1 MTQGIRRT
9 LCALLLAAS
18 AICAGAASD
27 ALTDARA
34 LAAAGKWAEVATTL
48 EELLRFEVATPQV
61 DDLLGQAFAK
71 LGRKDEAAFHFDRAL
86 RQTPDDDKEFQR
98 LRKRL
103 IESDSLTTRRDA
115 ALNKAAKSLF
125 ESARALHDGGH
136 VERALQLLER
146 LAPIARGAELT
157 QISSLASSIRSA
169 TEKVDL
175 DKAGD
180 GERPA
185 DGWPEFKF
193 ESQRYLLR
201 ADLEPAVT
209 EMLGRTMDEIFE
221 YYVKIYFDGDR
232 ARLDPRK
239 ATIFVHASHEDMGK
253 SWKGDSAIPGGW
265 WSPSEWQVH
274 CYDTRGDAGSL
285 DEMLSTLFHEASH
298 QFMTMLA
305 GGDGTPAWLNEG
317 TSSFFEGA
325 TAMADGKVLWPDAA
339 LGRLVTLTAMLK
351 GQRLGGPTP
360 TFLEVISYN
369 KPGSYPPEYYPWGWG
384 LVYFLQQYEDP
395 ATLEFAYRPKYVEYR
410 DEVIKRRTD
419 PREAFEKVFVGAGK
433 HPTIAAF
440 ETEWKRWIQDA
451 IHPLHVGMQRREL
464 RMAAVQRY
472 LDAAKV
478 AAADAKKAKVS
489 ENELLLR
496 ALGHVEYVRSKID
509 GPERPDPQ
517 LLLLQADIFER
528 AGRAPSAAPVL
539 EQLLDMAGDGRWNA
553 SEEEFAKLEKRLA
566 KLDSKNSALRLAN
579 ARAKNLARSALE
591 LLDAYEQSK
600 TPLLLRSYSFAS
612 AMTAALGD
620 PEALK
625 ARAAA
630 LRAKA
635 RETGLLRGATYKLA
649 GPDGTWRT
657 IFNSAEKRFEASPDR
672 ISIGGVRPVGRLCT
686 ATPLMGEYEVR
697 ARLTRVGEAAV
708 STHHG
713 LIVSG
718 TTTGDWLVVTID
730 NNGKL
735 WLKRIVY
742 GTGGGVSDTNVAY
755 LKLDS
760 TPPLDEAFEFSAHVT
775 PAGSIEIM
783 IGKDGPYLFQAPLA
797 IPAVGHV
804 GVYVKYGELL
814 VENAVIEILP

>member
-1 MTQGIRRT
+1 MTLGICRT

-18 AICAGAASD
+18 AISAGAASD
-27 ALTDARA
+27 ALTDART
-34 LAAAGKWAEVATTL
+34 LAAAGKWAEVASAL
-48 EELLRFEVATPQV
+48 EEHLRFEVATPQV

-86 RQTPDDDKEFQR
+86 RQTPENDKEFQR

-103 IESDSLTTRRDA
+103 IEADNLTTRRDA
-115 ALNKAAKSLF
+115 SLAKAAKSLF

-136 VERALQLLER
+136 VERALQILER
-146 LAPIARGAELT
+146 LAPIARGEEHTA
-157 QISSLASSIRSA
+157 ISALASSIRSS

-185 DGWPEFKF
+185 GGWPEFQF
-193 ESQRYLLR
+193 ESKRYLLR

-209 EMLGRTMDEIFE
+209 EQLGRTMDEIFE
-221 YYVKIYFDGDR
+221 YYVKIYFDGDQS
-232 ARLDPRK
+232 RLDPRK

-253 SWKGDSAIPGGW
+253 SWEGGGQIPGGW
-265 WSPSEWQVH
+265 WSPAEWQVH
-274 CYDTRGDAGSL
+274 CYDTRGDAGTL

-305 GGDGTPAWLNEG
+305 GGGGTPAWLNEG

-339 LGRLVTLTAMLK
+339 LSRLVSLTAMLK

-360 TFLEVISYN
+360 SFLDVISYN
-369 KPGSYPPEYYPWGWG
+369 TPGSYPPEYYPWGWG

-395 ATLEFAYRPKYVEYR
+395 QSLEYGYRAKYVEYR
-410 DEVIKRRTD
+410 DEVIKRRTH
-419 PREAFEKVFVGAGK
+419 PREAFEKIFVGLGK
-433 HPTIAAF
+433 HTTIAAF
-440 ETEWKRWIQDA
+440 ETEWKRWIQDT
-451 IHPLHVGMQRREL
+451 IYPLHIGAQRREL
-464 RMAAVQRY
+464 RMALVARY
-472 LDAAKV
+472 LDAANK
-478 AAADAKKAKVS
+478 AAGDAKKAKVPA
-489 ENELLLR
+489 EELLLR

-509 GPERPDPQ
+509 GPDHPDPQ
-517 LLLLQADIFER
+517 LLLMQADIFER
-528 AGRAPSAAPVL
+528 VGRAASTAPLL
-539 EQLLDMAGDGRWNA
+539 EQLLDMAGDGRWEA
-553 SEEEFAKLEKRLA
+553 TEEDFAKLEKRLA
-566 KLDSKNSALRLAN
+566 KLDSKNAALRLAN
-579 ARAKNLARSALE
+579 ARAKNLARGALE
-591 LLDAYEQSK
+591 LLDAYEQAK

-620 PEALK
+620 PEGLK
-625 ARAAA
+625 ARAEA

-657 IFNSAEKRFEASPDR
+657 IFNSAEKHFDASADR
-672 ISIGGVRPVGRLCT
+672 ISIAGVRPVGRLCT
-686 ATPLMGEYEVR
+686 ATPLSGEYEVR

-730 NNGKL
+730 NGGKL
-735 WLKRIVY
+735 WLKRIVF
-742 GTGGGVSDTNVAY
+742 GTGGGVSDTNVAF

-760 TPPLDEAFEFSAHVT
+760 VPAVDQPFEFTAHVT
-775 PAGSIEIM
+775 PAGSIEIE
-783 IGKDGPYLFQAPLA
+783 IGADGPYLFQAPLA